1 MAGTEA
7 TGAKVAELHKNNPGK
22 PQGAS
27 TTMPPTELYF
37 LPSLIKFLGPLCR
50 LLLGFPDLVIRS
62 LAEGRNTGAVNR
74 ATHTAPGLLPGPA
87 TSPGASEAVW

>member
-27 TTMPPTELYF
+27 TTMAPTELYF

-50 LLLGFPDLVIRS
+50 LLLGFPDLVIGS
-62 LAEGRNTGAVNR
+62 LAEGRVNR
-74 ATHTAPGLLPGPA
+74 VTHTAPGLLPGPA